1 MWHTCTALENCLVV
15 KHIKFHQGINI
26 LNVGLPHT
34 CLYKLVKCKSS
45 DQCLLLLVIH
55 TSVYNNIHAFQT
67 ASMGTRHD
75 ICISMTHYPC
85 RFSWRFIEEILHW
98 TSPFFLKTYWL
109 HSQGQVFSRMLI
121 YRPSEKRPKR
131 ERGFP
136 STFRS
141 HSWCVTHTTGK
152 ELKWQSLYYNLY
164 Q

>member
-1 MWHTCTALENCLVV
+1 MHSIRELSGSEAHKISPWY
-15 KHIKFHQGINI
+15 KHIKCGTS
-26 LNVGLPHT
+26 HT
-34 CLYKLVKCKSS
+34 CLYKIVKCKSS

-55 TSVYNNIHAFQT
+55 MSVYNNIHAFQT

-131 ERGFP
+131 EREA
-136 STFRS
+136 SQVLLEAI
-141 HSWCVTHTTGK
+141 HDVLHTLLAK
-152 ELKWQSLYYNLY
+152 N
-164 Q
+164 